1 MGFVFLRVVLFLP
14 PFSIFLCLGFLMFF
28 DVRGWKSLRVP
39 MQRSSAS
46 SISWRQMPS
55 RCHQQP
61 ISDRKTNHCHGSH
74 GTPQDL
80 KMCESHSVIKCF
92 LFMVNLFS
100 GQLAPASKIPWLD
113 DLGFSEF
120 PTESD
125 IDLTGWKR
133 RRISCLSSAF
143 GTGAA
148 TGCDGLRL
156 FLSAA
161 ACCSLA
167 VQPMFGL
174 KDSWADEKL
183 EPRRATPKHR
193 DIQRP
198 I

>member
-14 PFSIFLCLGFLMFF
+14 AFSIFLCLGFLMFF

-61 ISDRKTNHCHGSH
+61 ISNRKTNHCHGSH

-92 LFMVNLFS
+92 CSWSICFRATRTCVQNTVTWW
-100 GQLAPASKIPWLD
+100 PWILRVSNRVRYRPD
-113 DLGFSEF
+113 RLKEKEDLLPFQRVR
-120 PTESD
+120 D
-125 IDLTGWKR
+125 W
-133 RRISCLSSAF
+133 
-143 GTGAA
+143 
-148 TGCDGLRL
+148 GCDWLRR
-156 FLSAA
+156 AA
-161 ACCSLA
+161 VVSVRCGCCSLA